1 MQIDVQDVDVCLND
15 VSILQ
20 GVTVSLTHKRIGV
33 IGSNG
38 SGKSTFARLLNGLV
52 LPTRG
57 RVCVDGLDT
66 KQHAKQ
72 VRQRVGFVFQNPDQ
86 QMVLPTVIEDIAF
99 GLRNQ
104 GIKQPQAEQQ
114 AVALLRDYGLEG
126 LKDSF
131 VYRISGGEKQM
142 VALLGVLV
150 MQPAWLVLDEPTTLL
165 DFKNTR
171 QIMNTLNALDQHI
184 VMVTHNLDLLHDFD
198 CVLYFKGGRLEG
210 VGKPDDMI
218 AMYLNE

>member
-1 MQIDVQDVDVCLND
+1 MKIDIQGVDVCLND
-15 VSILQ
+15 VSILE

-66 KQHAKQ
+66 KQQAKE

-86 QMVLPTVIEDIAF
+86 QMVLPTVIEDISF

-104 GIKQPQAEQQ
+104 GIKQEQAEQQ
-114 AVALLRDYGLEG
+114 AVALLRDYGLDG

-150 MQPAWLVLDEPTTLL
+150 MQPSWLVLDEPTTLL

-171 QIMNTLNALDQHI
+171 RIMKTLDALEQHI
-184 VMVTHNLDLLHDFD
+184 VMVTHNLDLLRDFE
-198 CVLYFKGGRLEG
+198 CVLYFQGGRLEG
-210 VGKPDDMI
+210 VGKPDEMI
-218 AMYLNE
+218 AMYLDE